1 MNTISRPRARQLRR
15 LGVATTAVLVLAAC
29 GSDDSDAGSEVDG
42 DNDAMVDMDDM
53 PEETAD
59 MADDAMDDEMGDMD
73 DDAMDDGAMGDMDM
87 MDMNMGDPNAT
98 PADEVEGA
106 ALASGEF
113 ALLDTR
119 PQGYDDLAGTAA
131 IARHD
136 AGTTV
141 TTEIT
146 GLLPNVEY
154 ISHVH
159 ELPCSD
165 ENGGDHFQF
174 VEGDVEVPPNEIHL
188 AFTSDNDG
196 NGFMTAENDAV
207 AGETAVSFVVHP
219 REFIDNKIACVDF
232 VADDDDAVAEAIANG
247 PAFDP
252 ALLEGHEGMDMGDM
266 DMDDSMDEMDEMDD
280 ESMDEMDDGD
290 MEMQEDDDS

>member
-1 MNTISRPRARQLRR
+1 MNTISRPRARHLRR

-29 GSDDSDAGSEVDG
+29 GSDDSDAGSGVDG

-59 MADDAMDDEMGDMD
+59 MADDAMDVMD
-73 DDAMDDGAMGDMDM
+73 DDAMADMDM
-87 MDMNMGDPNAT
+87 MDMNMGDPDAT

-119 PQGYDDLAGTAA
+119 PEGYDDLAGAAA
-131 IARHD
+131 IARHA

-247 PAFDP
+247 PVFDP

-266 DMDDSMDEMDEMDD
+266 DMDDSMDEMDD
-280 ESMDEMDDGD
+280 ESMDEMDEMEDGD